1 MALCQGALLRVQAVT
16 TSAGVD
22 SGIVRTLRFGFFPAP
37 VADRLP
43 DVLRRVK
50 WAEANGLDLIG
61 IQDHPYQRRFA
72 DTFALMAHL
81 AAVTQRITLFPDV
94 ANLPLR
100 GPAMIAK
107 QSATIDLL
115 SGGRFELG
123 LGAGGFW
130 DAIAAMGGPRR
141 NPRESLDALREAI
154 AVVRALWSDQRGL
167 RVGGEHYA
175 LTGVHGGPPPAHDVG
190 IWIGG
195 YGPRMM
201 RLIGEL
207 ADGWIPSMA
216 YLPPAALPE
225 RTALLEDAAV
235 STGRDPATIR
245 RIYNISGAI
254 QDRVEPDPKAIRGPL
269 EYWVE
274 QLSTLVTE
282 HRMDSF
288 VLWPRAEDEDAQL
301 ERFTLEVAPAVR
313 EAVEG

>member
-1 MALCQGALLRVQAVT
+1 M
-16 TSAGVD
+16 
-22 SGIVRTLRFGFFPAP
+22 RTLRFGFFPAP
-37 VADRLP
+37 VADDLP
-43 DVLRRVK
+43 DLVRRVT
-50 WAEANGLDLIG
+50 WADANGLDMVG

-72 DTFALMAHL
+72 DTFALLSHL
-81 AAVTQRITLFPDV
+81 AAVTDRITLFPDV

-141 NPRESLDALREAI
+141 SPRESLDALREGI
-154 AVVRALWSDQRGL
+154 AVMRALWTQDRGL
-167 RVGGEHYA
+167 RVGGEHYS
-175 LTGVHGGPPPAHDVG
+175 LTGVHGGPPPAHDIG

-201 RLIGEL
+201 QLIGEL
-207 ADGWIPSMA
+207 AEGWIPSMA
-216 YLPPAALPE
+216 YLPP
-225 RTALLEDAAV
+225 TALQDRSQILDEAA
-235 STGRDPATIR
+235 TAACRDPASIR
-245 RIYNISGAI
+245 RIYNISGAV
-254 QDRVEPDPKAIRGPL
+254 QDRVEPDPKAIIGPV
-269 EYWVE
+269 EYWVD
-274 QLSTLVTE
+274 QLATLVTE

-288 VLWPRAEDEDAQL
+288 ILWSRAADEDAQL

-313 EAVEG
+313 AAVGA